1 MNFEN
6 KSEPRIVYMGTP
18 ELSAKVLE
26 AMIEDGWNIVALVTN
41 EDKEVGRKRVLTP
54 TPTKQV
60 ALAHNIPVYQP
71 HRIRLDHAFLDEIK
85 PDVIVTFAYG
95 QIVPDEVL
103 NCPKYGCINLHGSL
117 LPKLRGAAPIQR
129 SIMEGHKKT
138 GVTLMQMVAAMD
150 AGLMYDKE
158 EVEIA
163 PDETYTSLQNKISD
177 AGKRLILRDLLPYL
191 NGELPGVPQNE
202 DEVTFAAKIKPE
214 DEHIPLSLSADEFV
228 RYAHGL
234 SEEPGGYLLLE
245 GEKLKIYLCK
255 KISDEEKAPIG
266 TIIEANK
273 HFVFQAKG
281 GAIEILSLQLQ
292 GKKKMD
298 GRSFLN
304 GAHGLEGEVLI

>member
-1 MNFEN
+1 MAMYR
-6 KSEPRIVYMGTP
+6 KDARIVYMGTP
-18 ELSAKVLE
+18 EISAIVLRGLIE
-26 AMIEDGWNIVALVTN
+26 AGFQIVGLICNEDEPIGRKGLLEPVPTKRVAL
-41 EDKEVGRKRVLTP
+41 EHG
-54 TPTKQV
+54 
-60 ALAHNIPVYQP
+60 IPVFQP
-71 HRIRLDHAFLDEIK
+71 HRIREDYAFLYDLK
-85 PDVIVTFAYG
+85 PDVIVTMAYG
-95 QIVPDEVL
+95 QIVPQAVL
-103 NCPKYGCINLHGSL
+103 DIPVRGCINLHGSL

-234 SEEPGGYLLLE
+234 SEEPGGYLLLK

>member
-202 DEVTFAAKIKPE
+202 DEVTFAAKIKPSFYEKAFAALE
-214 DEHIPLSLSADEFV
+214 DALSAIGSNVNPKLTFCDLGN
-228 RYAHGL
+228 R
-234 SEEPGGYLLLE
+234 LLLA
-245 GEKLKIYLCK
+245 L
-255 KISDEEKAPIG
+255 
-266 TIIEANK
+266 
-273 HFVFQAKG
+273 
-281 GAIEILSLQLQ
+281 
-292 GKKKMD
+292 
-298 GRSFLN
+298 
-304 GAHGLEGEVLI
+304 